1 MPFAKVITKF
11 NKKGQWTAIS
21 LRGYS
26 PDPMIIGKGGVLGSE
41 TDNELQ
47 NTVLWDEL
55 NIGDIIKEMNVTP
68 ERVRLMRLRAGTK
81 ISKHTDKVDKDI
93 KSGKIIRLHI
103 PIVTNENVIMKTWLQ
118 EGLVEFNM
126 GFGEVWMLDVARP
139 HAVENNSDQDRVH
152 LVIDVYN
159 NRELDV

>member
-1 MPFAKVITKF
+1 M
-11 NKKGQWTAIS
+11 
-21 LRGYS
+21 RGYS

-41 TDNELQ
+41 TNNELQ
-47 NTVLWDEL
+47 NTVLWDEI

-68 ERVRLMRLRAGTK
+68 ERVRLMRLRANTK

-126 GFGEVWMLDVARP
+126 GFGGECGYLDVARP
-139 HAVENNSDQDRVH
+139 HAVENNSDQDEF
-152 LVIDVYN
+152 I
-159 NRELDV
+159 